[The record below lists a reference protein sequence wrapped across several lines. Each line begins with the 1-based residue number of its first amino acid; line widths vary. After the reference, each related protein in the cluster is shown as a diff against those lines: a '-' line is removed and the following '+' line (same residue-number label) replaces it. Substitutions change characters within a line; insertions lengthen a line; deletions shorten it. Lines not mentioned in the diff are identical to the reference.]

1 MKRACSKF
9 YHQRMLINSE
19 LHVTLK
25 NNKYKHMK
33 NYIYIIAFLLVSSI
47 GYAQQTPASKQ
58 SEDIAIVGATAHI
71 GNGEVIENSLITFSN
86 GKITNIGDATVM
98 KLSTVNM
105 EVIDASGKH
114 VYPGF
119 IVSNGTLGLV
129 EVDAVKASSDLS
141 EMGTFNPHIRSLIA
155 YNAESKIVESMRPNG
170 VLLGQVVP
178 RGGRI
183 TGTSSI
189 VQYDAWNWEDAVIK
203 VDDGIHINWPNSFSR
218 GRWWLGEDAALKP
231 NKDYNKQVKE
241 LEMYF
246 NESKS
251 YNAGPKDE
259 RHLPFESMAGLFNG
273 SKHLYVNVND
283 QKGITDAVNFTKS
296 QGVSNITIV
305 GGYEA
310 GEIAD
315 FLKQNNVSVFL
326 RRVHTRPNNE
336 DDDYDLPY
344 KLAKKL
350 VDAGVLVSL
359 EPSGQMERMNSR
371 NLPFYA
377 GTAVAH
383 GLTKEQA
390 LQLITQN
397 PAKIMG
403 IDNMYG
409 TLEHGKSATLFISKG
424 DALDMRTNIVTH
436 AFIDGRQLSLET
448 HQTKLWKRYS
458 EKYNQQD

>member
-1 MKRACSKF
+1 
-9 YHQRMLINSE
+9 
-19 LHVTLK
+19 
-25 NNKYKHMK
+25 MK

-47 GYAQQTPASKQ
+47 GYAQQTPAPKQ
-58 SEDIAIVGATAHI
+58 SKDIAIMGATAHI
-71 GNGEVIENSLITFSN
+71 GNGQIIENSLITFSD
-86 GKITNIGDATVM
+86 GKITNIGDARTM
-98 KLSTVNM
+98 KISTSNM
-105 EVIDASGKH
+105 EVIDASGKQ

-129 EVDAVKASSDLS
+129 EVDAVKASNDLA
-141 EMGTFNPHIRSLIA
+141 ELGTFNPHIRSIIA

-183 TGTSSI
+183 TGTSSV
-189 VQYDAWNWEDAVIK
+189 VQYDAWNWEDAAIK
-203 VDDGIHINWPNSFSR
+203 TDEGIHVNWPNSFSR
-218 GRWWLGEDAALKP
+218 GRWWLGEDPALKP
-231 NKDYNKQVKE
+231 NKNYDKQVKE
-241 LEMYF
+241 LAMYF
-246 NESKS
+246 DEAMT
-251 YNAGPKDE
+251 YNAGSKAE
-259 RHLPFESMAGLFNG
+259 RHLPFEAMAGLFDG
-273 SKHLYVNVND
+273 STHLYINADD
-283 QKGITDAVNFTKS
+283 QKSIIDAVNFVKS
-296 QGVSNITIV
+296 KGVSKITVV
-305 GGYEA
+305 GAYEA
-310 GEIAD
+310 GEIAN
-315 FLKQNNVSVFL
+315 FLKQNNVSVFIQRTHL
-326 RRVHTRPNNE
+326 RPSNE

-344 KLAKKL
+344 KLTKKL

-377 GTAVAH
+377 GTTVAH

-409 TLEHGKSATLFISKG
+409 TLEQGKSATLFISEG
-424 DALDMRTNIVTH
+424 DALDMRTNIVTD

-448 HQTKLWKRYS
+448 HQTKLWKRYAN
-458 EKYNQQD
+458 KYKNQE

>member
-1 MKRACSKF
+1 M
-9 YHQRMLINSE
+9 
-19 LHVTLK
+19 
-25 NNKYKHMK
+25 
-33 NYIYIIAFLLVSSI
+33 
-47 GYAQQTPASKQ
+47 
-58 SEDIAIVGATAHI
+58 GATAHI
-71 GNGEVIENSLITFSN
+71 GNGEVIENSLITFSD
-86 GKITNIGDATVM
+86 GKITNIGDATRM
-98 KLSTVNM
+98 KISTSDM
-105 EVIDASGKH
+105 DVIDATGKH

-129 EVDAVKASSDLS
+129 EVDAVKASNDLA
-141 EMGTFNPHIRSLIA
+141 ELGTFNPHIRSLIA
-155 YNAESKIVESMRPNG
+155 YNTESKVVESMRPNG

-189 VQYDAWNWEDAVIK
+189 VHYDAWNWEDAAIK
-203 VDDGIHINWPNSFSR
+203 TDDGIHVNWPNSFSR
-218 GRWWLGEDAALKP
+218 GRWWLGEDPALKP
-231 NKDYNKQVKE
+231 NKNYDKQVKE
-241 LEMYF
+241 LETYF
-246 NESKS
+246 NEAKT
-251 YNAGPKDE
+251 YNAGPKTE
-259 RHLPFESMAGLFNG
+259 RHLPFEAMSGLFSG
-273 SKHLYVNVND
+273 SKHLYINAND
-283 QKGITDAVNFTKS
+283 QKSITDAVNFAKS
-296 QGVSNITIV
+296 QGVSKITIV

-310 GEIAD
+310 GEITN

-326 RRVHTRPNNE
+326 RRTHSRPNNE

-350 VDAGVLVSL
+350 VDDGILVSL
-359 EPSGQMERMNSR
+359 EHSGQMERMNSR

-377 GTAVAH
+377 GTTVAH

-409 TLEHGKSATLFISKG
+409 TLEVGKSATLFISEG
-424 DALDMRTNIVTH
+424 DALDMRTNIVSH
-436 AFIDGRQLSLET
+436 AFIDGRKLSLES

-458 EKYNQQD
+458 EKYKNQD